1 MLAICTHLLDSIPK
15 LSILVVPGSPMLHN
29 FRLPKRR
36 DYIKL
41 PCLNRDSSGEM
52 PVKYLET
59 GINETVKLRLELI
72 LSAIANFKPDIFLV
86 DKKPYNIRN
95 ELKAAIEYL
104 KKKFT
109 GNFFNSPATRHFGS
123 SRCDNP
129 RMAKA

>member
-104 KKKFT
+104 KKTYRKLL
-109 GNFFNSPATRHFGS
+109 
-123 SRCDNP
+123 
-129 RMAKA
+129 